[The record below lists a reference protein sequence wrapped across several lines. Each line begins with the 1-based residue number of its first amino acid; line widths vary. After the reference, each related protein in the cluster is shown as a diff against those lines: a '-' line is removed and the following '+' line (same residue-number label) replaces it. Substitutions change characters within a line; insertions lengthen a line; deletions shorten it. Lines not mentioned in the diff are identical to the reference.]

1 MVKHFTFVQFYLH
14 NLIICLVLN
23 RSQQQQ
29 VECGRSKLPMESGS
43 EAEPGEFPWMVHL
56 LIQQNGDD
64 EWFSCSGTLIS
75 DSHVLTAAQC
85 VHKEN
90 RLNSI
95 SSITLGAHGIR
106 ADSNSMQIVDW
117 KIITIPA
124 GLGHYM
130 VNDIAVIT
138 LTKPAYFTDHVQP
151 ICLPPARFYNYMN
164 ESVVLTGW
172 GQHNDS
178 TTNLILYKSDTVLSS
193 FGTEDQCQKET
204 GIGPFSDESI
214 ICTHASICH
223 RYVGSGTPMN
233 HYNKELDRW
242 FVLGVAGK
250 VDASTDCQSN
260 KPILFTRVTS
270 QLDFLLK
277 HSDVTPPYVND
288 TTVKTTEAT
297 TTTTT
302 SKPPTFSC
310 AGKLDGYHPD
320 ASSSCSKTFYMCSH
334 GRDYTF
340 TCGEGL
346 AYRTDIR
353 VCDWPSNVAGCNP
366 KNFIIINK
374 N

>member
-1 MVKHFTFVQFYLH
+1 M
-14 NLIICLVLN
+14 NLLLSGSTSNSFLKQVRCIPLRL
-23 RSQQQQ
+23 
-29 VECGRSKLPMESGS
+29 VECGRSKLPTESGS

-75 DSHVLTAAQC
+75 DSHVLTAAHC

-117 KIITIPA
+117 KIIAIPA

-138 LTKPAYFTDHVQP
+138 LTKPAYFTGINNRLTIVILKCYRSLILADHVQP
-151 ICLPPARFYNYMN
+151 ICLPPARFYMN

-172 GQHNDS
+172 GQYNDS
-178 TTNLILYKSDTVLSS
+178 TTNLILYKSETVLSS

-223 RYVGSGTPMN
+223 RHVVT
-233 HYNKELDRW
+233 
-242 FVLGVAGK
+242 
-250 VDASTDCQSN
+250 QS
-260 KPILFTRVTS
+260 FTFKQ
-270 QLDFLLK
+270 QL
-277 HSDVTPPYVND
+277 
-288 TTVKTTEAT
+288 
-297 TTTTT
+297 
-302 SKPPTFSC
+302 
-310 AGKLDGYHPD
+310 
-320 ASSSCSKTFYMCSH
+320 
-334 GRDYTF
+334 
-340 TCGEGL
+340 
-346 AYRTDIR
+346 
-353 VCDWPSNVAGCNP
+353 
-366 KNFIIINK
+366 
-374 N
+374 